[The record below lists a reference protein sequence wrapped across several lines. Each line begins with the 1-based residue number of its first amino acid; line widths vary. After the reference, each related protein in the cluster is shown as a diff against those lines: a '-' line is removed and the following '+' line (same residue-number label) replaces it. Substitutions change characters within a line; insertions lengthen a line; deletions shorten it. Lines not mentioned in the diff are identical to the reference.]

1 MRDIYPHHTSSSPLL
16 LVLIGYRVRRCRQ
29 ISSIGTGV
37 CVCDSDGA
45 SSTLRGKVCAA
56 GKDKNK
62 KQKKAERTFIPCLLP
77 WEYCKAH
84 IGNCHMVN
92 NIWINTIHAVYK
104 LFLHRCAASVHP
116 DRRAVSKR
124 CDKASTCCMH
134 RSFPVIPVPHHLLAT
149 TCHTE
154 MHWSKAPAVTITW
167 HSCSCFLSSK
177 CLLKNTPTV
186 QSFLPTAYY
195 KSENREYFATP
206 SSYINVLYFGVVYA
220 QKRTSAN
227 QSFYIT

>member
-92 NIWINTIHAVYK
+92 NIWINTIHAVYN

-134 RSFPVIPVPHHLLAT
+134 RSVPVIPVPHHLLAT
-149 TCHTE
+149 LRCTDQ
-154 MHWSKAPAVTITW
+154 KPR
-167 HSCSCFLSSK
+167 LS
-177 CLLKNTPTV
+177 P
-186 QSFLPTAYY
+186 
-195 KSENREYFATP
+195 
-206 SSYINVLYFGVVYA
+206 
-220 QKRTSAN
+220 
-227 QSFYIT
+227 